1 MTTKEFADSYAML
14 GSIVKELNKTDDIFY
29 VKDFYSMTSS
39 YDLRISFENNESTH
53 NSGFI
58 SFACPYK
65 FCMENRAAVH
75 CDDICIYFNS
85 LKDYKS
91 FLFDIRFF
99 IKAGAAHAMQ
109 TTVTD
114 TGYSIRQYFVEENK
128 KLLVWEISN
137 NYIPKFQTIKCYIN
151 TIALLEVLDENIFG
165 AYGGDGNVNM
175 LEYGPFYSA
184 KYEDFCYPFNIKKIL
199 NNYKTYGCASFS
211 KLPKEDQN
219 RYMKVIDNYLK
230 NHNVTV
236 KELDDGID
244 LTDLEVAYERAKRNN
259 DSEAAAELFDQIEA
273 KKKEIATPDNNTLN
287 GFPEPIVYNKEEFYR
302 AINNK
307 LDGVEVVKN
316 TGSFHVSSTST
327 SSKLDKVIGTFKYNI
342 KE

>member
-1 MTTKEFADSYAML
+1 MSDVDIFR
-14 GSIVKELNKTDDIFY
+14 SIVKELKKTDDMFV
-29 VKDFYSMTSS
+29 VKNFYSMDNSN
-39 YDLRISFENNESTH
+39 DLELSLDINTYIGSTY
-53 NSGFI
+53 NKGLV
-58 SFACPYK
+58 ANVCPYI
-65 FCMENRAAVH
+65 FHMDNTSVIGN
-75 CDDICIYFNS
+75 DICIYFNS

-109 TTVTD
+109 TTITD
-114 TGYSIRQYFVEENK
+114 SGYSIRQYFVEENK

-165 AYGGDGNVNM
+165 SYGGDGNVNM

-184 KYEDFCYPFNIKKIL
+184 KTEDFRYPFNVKKIL
-199 NNYKTYGCASFS
+199 NNYKTYGCADFS
-211 KLPKEDQN
+211 QLPKEDQDK
-219 RYMKVIDNYLK
+219 YKKVINNYL
-230 NHNVTV
+230 NNSDVSV
-236 KELDDGID
+236 KELCDDID

-259 DSEAAAELFDQIEA
+259 DTEAAAELFDQIEA
-273 KKKEIATPDNNTLN
+273 KKKEIGTPNNNTLN
-287 GFPEPIVYNKEEFYR
+287 GAPEPIVSNKEEFYR

-307 LDGVEVVKN
+307 LDGYSHDKVYCN
-316 TGSFHVSSTST
+316 NSTST
-327 SSKLDKVIGTFKYNI
+327 PSTLDKVIGTFKYNI